1 MAEEKSNEEAGG
13 KKKKKGVLLWVV
25 LAVLLLGGAGGG
37 AWFYF
42 NAQKEAQDGEEETV
56 EQTPLEPIYLA
67 MEPMVVNLADMGGD
81 RMAQVGI
88 TLQVREEKML
98 EPIRKVM
105 PTIRSSILLNLS
117 QKTAQDLLTKEGK
130 ERLASEIQVTVGRT
144 FGVEPPPVPTVAEG
158 EEVVEAEKPKSK
170 KTKKED
176 KPKKAAPE
184 PQNPVVQVLF
194 SSLIVQ

>member
-1 MAEEKSNEEAGG
+1 VAEDKASTEAEAGG
-13 KKKKKGVLLWVV
+13 KKKKKGVLL
-25 LAVLLLGGAGGG
+25 LGGAGGG
-37 AWFYF
+37 AWYYL
-42 NAQKEAQDGEEETV
+42 NAQKASEEGEEEVV
-56 EQTPLEPIYLA
+56 EQNALEPIYLA

-117 QKTAQDLLTKEGK
+117 QKTAQDLLTKAGK
-130 ERLASEIQVTVGRT
+130 EQLASEILALVGLT
-144 FGVEPPPVPTVAEG
+144 FGVQPPPVVAPG
-158 EEVVEAEKPKSK
+158 EELVEEEKPKGKKSK
-170 KTKKED
+170 KDE
-176 KPKKAAPE
+176 KPKKSAPE
-184 PQNPVVQVLF
+184 PQNPVVNVLF